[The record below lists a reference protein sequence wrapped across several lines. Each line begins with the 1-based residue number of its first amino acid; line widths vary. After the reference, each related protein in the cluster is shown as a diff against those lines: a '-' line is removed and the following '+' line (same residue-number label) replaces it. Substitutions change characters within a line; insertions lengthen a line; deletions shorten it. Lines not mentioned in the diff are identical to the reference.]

1 MDGAGVF
8 AQVDRGSPLYLQ
20 LSFDAYHATGATIAS
35 GMDRI
40 SMTTIGSAGV
50 RLENSTPFWPHIE
63 IGVGAEW
70 TSVEIGERTDRR
82 VLPVGV
88 IGTGVEVVIQRVRLG
103 TTLRI
108 MATSL
113 PEHGHADE
121 HATKHDG
128 EATDAPHLHGEDI
141 EFASEVAGQAT
152 FSIRYDF

>member
-8 AQVDRGSPLYLQ
+8 AQLDRGTPLYVQ
-20 LSFDAYHATGATIAS
+20 LSFDAYHATGPTIAS
-35 GMDRI
+35 GMDRL

-50 RLENSTPFWPHIE
+50 RLENPTPFWPHIE

-70 TSVEIGERTDRR
+70 TSLEIGEVTDRR

-88 IGTGVEVVIQRVRLG
+88 IGTGVEIAIHRVRLG
-103 TTLRI
+103 ATLRV

-113 PEHGHADE
+113 PEHGHEDLGAS
-121 HATKHDG
+121 KHDIG
-128 EATDAPHLHGEDI
+128 ASDAPHVYNEEI
-141 EFASEVAGQAT
+141 EFVVEVAGQAT